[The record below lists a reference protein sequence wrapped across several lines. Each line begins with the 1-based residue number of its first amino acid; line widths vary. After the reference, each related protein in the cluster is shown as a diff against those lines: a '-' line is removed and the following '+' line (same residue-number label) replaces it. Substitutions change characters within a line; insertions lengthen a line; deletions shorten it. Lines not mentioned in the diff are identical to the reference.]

1 MKKTT
6 ILLCLCALA
15 LFPQAGAQTLELM
28 QGRIAVRNLD
38 AGRTEGN
45 LFVTMEVDA
54 SKLDLK
60 TDRETVLTP
69 VLRNGDKEAR
79 FPALLIAGRNRY
91 YYHLRNDEPSDEV
104 GLYRAGRTGVIGYR
118 AALPYEPWMGSADLS
133 VEESM
138 RGCCSE
144 QLSQNENLLANL
156 DLEPKPQPEPKVF
169 APSFVYVRPAAEAVK
184 SREVSGSA
192 FIDFPVNRTEIYE
205 DYRNNPSELMKIRQT
220 IEAVRNDPDTRI
232 TAVSI
237 KGYASPEG
245 PYANNERLAQ
255 GRTATLKNY
264 VQGLY
269 DFPDAALST
278 AWEAEDWD
286 GLEKKVS
293 ESNLPHRD
301 ALLAIIR
308 GNLAPDAKDWKLKST
323 YPEDYAYLLREIY
336 PGLRHSDYT
345 VRYTVRA
352 YTDVEEIRRLLH
364 TQPQKLSLEEL
375 YLAAQ
380 DMEPGSD
387 EYNEVFE
394 IAVRMFP
401 ADATANLNAA
411 NTALQRRDMKNA
423 ERYLAKAGDTPETVY
438 AKGLYAALNE
448 DYATAE
454 RLLAEA
460 EAAGIAQAAD
470 ALAQIREMTA
480 ETEETR

>member
-1 MKKTT
+1 MKKTI
-6 ILLCLCALA
+6 ILLFCLCTL
-15 LFPQAGAQTLELM
+15 LPCTTKAQTLELM
-28 QGRIAVRNLD
+28 QGRLTVRNLE
-38 AGRTEGN
+38 AGRTEGS

-54 SKLDLK
+54 SKLDMK

-69 VLRNGDKEAR
+69 VLRNGDREVR
-79 FPALLIAGRNRY
+79 FPVLLIAGRNRY

-104 GLYRAGRTGVIGYR
+104 ALCRAGRTGTIGYR
-118 AALPYEPWMGSADLS
+118 AALPYEPWMGTAELN
-133 VEESM
+133 VEESV

-144 QLSQNENLLANL
+144 KLSQNENLLAHL
-156 DLEPKPQPEPKVF
+156 DLEPKQPKEPKVF
-169 APSFVYVRPAAEAVK
+169 APDFVYVRPAAEAVK
-184 SREVSGSA
+184 TREVSGSA

-232 TAVSI
+232 TAVTI

-245 PYANNERLAQ
+245 PHANNERLAQ

-293 ESNLPHRD
+293 ESHLPHRD

-308 GNLAPDAKDWKLKST
+308 GSLAPDAKDWKLKST
-323 YPEDYAYLLREIY
+323 YPEDYAYLLKEIY

-401 ADATANLNAA
+401 DDATANLNAA
-411 NTALQRRDMKNA
+411 NTALQRKDMKNA
-423 ERYLAKAGDTPETVY
+423 ERYLKKAGDTPEAIY
-438 AKGLYAALNE
+438 ARGLYAALNG
-448 DYATAE
+448 DYDEAE
-454 RLLAEA
+454 RIFARAE
-460 EAAGIAQAAD
+460 EAGIAQAAEARKQIAEVIAD
-470 ALAQIREMTA
+470 A
-480 ETEETR
+480 EETR